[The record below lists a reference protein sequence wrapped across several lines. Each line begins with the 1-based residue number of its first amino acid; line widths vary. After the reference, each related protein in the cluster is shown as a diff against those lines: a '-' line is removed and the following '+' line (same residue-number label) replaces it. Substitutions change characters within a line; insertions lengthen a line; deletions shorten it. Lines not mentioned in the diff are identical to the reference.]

1 MFVILRHAEPR
12 SSELDPE
19 LTSFGQRVALEAAA
33 WVLELLPQAARVQ
46 VWHTPTMRTRQ
57 TAAAVVLCLAKRAD
71 AGELD
76 TLPETVGDLDILADR
91 LAGGHPDLPTQRLPP
106 VVLVGHHTT
115 LVGLARD
122 LELSSTELQPR
133 NYCAGLALVR
143 DAAAPSGW
151 RVLALHSGRL
161 PG

>member
-19 LTSFGQRVALEAAA
+19 LTSFGHQVALEAAA
-33 WVLELLPQAARVQ
+33 WVLDLLPEAPPVQ

-57 TAAAVVLCLAKRAD
+57 TAAAVALSLAERAQV
-71 AGELD
+71 GELEV
-76 TLPETVGDLDILADR
+76 LPETTQDLHILADR
-91 LAGGHPDLPTQRLPP
+91 LAGGHPDLPAPPLPP

-122 LELSSTELQPR
+122 LSLPSTDLQPQ
-133 NYCAGLALVR
+133 NYCAGLALAR
-143 DAAAPSGW
+143 DTDAPSGW
-151 RVLALHSGRL
+151 RVLAFHSGRL

>member
-19 LTSFGQRVALEAAA
+19 LTSFGHQVALEAGA
-33 WVLELLPQAARVQ
+33 WVQTLLPHAPRVQ

-57 TAAAVVLCLAKRAD
+57 TGEAVVLCLAERAQV
-71 AGELD
+71 GELEA
-76 TLPETVGDLDILADR
+76 LPETTDDLHVLADR
-91 LAGGHPDLPTQRLPP
+91 LAGGHPGLPTPPLPP

-122 LELSSTELQPR
+122 LALPSTEVQPR
-133 NYCAGLALVR
+133 NFCAGLALVR
-143 DAAAPSGW
+143 DAASPTGW
-151 RVLALHSGRL
+151 RVLASHPGRL